1 MEPIKINVNVQVGVT
16 EELYNLLRNLLPGA
30 KPVAAPEPAVQQQES
45 KTDEAPQPA
54 EVINPEPT
62 PEPKKEEISKEEE
75 AAPAKEAAPEP
86 EEPAEVKEYTEVDVR
101 AAMERARK
109 RIEGEDYK
117 ENTSSEKYKKYHRQL
132 TSEFKNIAAFLGS
145 EKPSALPTSELREAF
160 CTQCDVLILKNGEI
174 TRKIPF

>member
-16 EELYNLLRNLLPGA
+16 EELYSLLRNLLPGA
-30 KPVAAPEPAVQQQES
+30 KPVAAPEPVVQQQES

-54 EVINPEPT
+54 EVSNQEEAPT
-62 PEPKKEEISKEEE
+62 PEPEAEVAPESKE
-75 AAPAKEAAPEP
+75 PEN
-86 EEPAEVKEYTEVDVR
+86 KEYTEVDVR
-101 AAMERARK
+101 AAMERTRK

-132 TSEFKNIAAFLGS
+132 TAEFKNIAAFLGS

-160 CTQCDVLILKNGEI
+160 CNQCDELILKDGKI

>member
-16 EELYNLLRNLLPGA
+16 EELYSLLRNLLPGA
-30 KPVAAPEPAVQQQES
+30 KPMAAPEPAVQQQES

-54 EVINPEPT
+54 EVINQEEAPAPEP
-62 PEPKKEEISKEEE
+62 E
-75 AAPAKEAAPEP
+75 AEAAPEP
-86 EEPAEVKEYTEVDVR
+86 EVAAEEKEYTEVDVR
-101 AAMERARK
+101 AAMERTRK

-132 TSEFKNIAAFLGS
+132 TAEFKNIAAFLGS
-145 EKPSALPTSELREAF
+145 EKPSALPTSELRKNF
-160 CTQCDVLILKNGEI
+160 CDQCDELILENGQI

>member
-16 EELYNLLRNLLPGA
+16 EELYSLLRNLLPGA
-30 KPVAAPEPAVQQQES
+30 KPVAAPEPVVQQQES

-54 EVINPEPT
+54 EVSNQEEAPT
-62 PEPKKEEISKEEE
+62 PEPE
-75 AAPAKEAAPEP
+75 AEVAPESKAP
-86 EEPAEVKEYTEVDVR
+86 DNKEYTEVDVR
-101 AAMERARK
+101 AAMERTRK

-132 TSEFKNIAAFLGS
+132 TAEFKNIAAFLGS

-160 CTQCDVLILKNGEI
+160 CNQCDELILEAGKI
-174 TRKIPF
+174 TRKVPS

>member
-16 EELYNLLRNLLPGA
+16 EELYSLLRNLLPGA
-30 KPVAAPEPAVQQQES
+30 KPVAAPEPAVQQRES

-54 EVINPEPT
+54 EVINQEPT
-62 PEPKKEEISKEEE
+62 PEPKNEE
-75 AAPAKEAAPEP
+75 AAPAKEEAD
-86 EEPAEVKEYTEVDVR
+86 KEYTEVDVR
-101 AAMERARK
+101 AAMERTRK

-132 TSEFKNIAAFLGS
+132 TAKFKNIAAFLGS
-145 EKPSALPTSELREAF
+145 EKPSALPTSELRRNF
-160 CTQCDVLILKNGEI
+160 CNQCDELILEDGQI

>member
-16 EELYNLLRNLLPGA
+16 EELYSLLRNLLPGA
-30 KPVAAPEPAVQQQES
+30 KPVAAPEPAVQQRES

-54 EVINPEPT
+54 EVINQEPT
-62 PEPKKEEISKEEE
+62 QEPKNEE
-75 AAPAKEAAPEP
+75 AAPAKEEAD
-86 EEPAEVKEYTEVDVR
+86 KEYTEVDVR
-101 AAMERARK
+101 AAMERTRK

-132 TSEFKNIAAFLGS
+132 TAEFKNIAAFLGS
-145 EKPSALPTSELREAF
+145 ERPSALPTSELRRNF
-160 CTQCDVLILKNGEI
+160 CNQCDELILEDGKI

>member
-16 EELYNLLRNLLPGA
+16 EELYSLLRNLLPGA
-30 KPVAAPEPAVQQQES
+30 KPVAAPEPAGQQQES

-62 PEPKKEEISKEEE
+62 PELKKEQ
-75 AAPAKEAAPEP
+75 AAPAKEEEEA
-86 EEPAEVKEYTEVDVR
+86 EPADKEYTEVDVR
-101 AAMERARK
+101 AAMERTRK

-132 TSEFKNIAAFLGS
+132 TAEFKNIAAFLGS

-160 CTQCDVLILKNGEI
+160 CNQCDELILEAGKI
-174 TRKIPF
+174 TRKVPF

>member
-16 EELYNLLRNLLPGA
+16 EELYSLLRNLLPGA
-30 KPVAAPEPAVQQQES
+30 KPVAAPEPAVQQRES

-54 EVINPEPT
+54 EVINQEPT
-62 PEPKKEEISKEEE
+62 QEPKNEE
-75 AAPAKEAAPEP
+75 AAPAKEEAD
-86 EEPAEVKEYTEVDVR
+86 KEYTEVDVR
-101 AAMERARK
+101 AAMERTRK

-132 TSEFKNIAAFLGS
+132 TAEFKNIAAFLGS
-145 EKPSALPTSELREAF
+145 EKPSALPTSELRRNF
-160 CTQCDVLILKNGEI
+160 CNQCDELILENGQI

>member
-16 EELYNLLRNLLPGA
+16 EELYSLLRNLLPGA
-30 KPVAAPEPAVQQQES
+30 KPVAAPEPAVQQRES

-54 EVINPEPT
+54 EVINQEPT
-62 PEPKKEEISKEEE
+62 PEPKNEEAEAAKEET
-75 AAPAKEAAPEP
+75 
-86 EEPAEVKEYTEVDVR
+86 EPADKEYTEVDVR
-101 AAMERARK
+101 AAMERTRK

-132 TSEFKNIAAFLGS
+132 TAEFKNIAAFLGS
-145 EKPSALPTSELREAF
+145 EKPSALPTSELRKNF
-160 CTQCDVLILKNGEI
+160 CDKCDELILENGQI